1 MCGYCGFSGFEN
13 RNNRRNRTQNIKM
26 TCGESGGNGGN
37 FSAIPPQASLPPCC
51 VIKNVVLIFREKG
64 CWNGFLRTFEEG

>member
-26 TCGESGGNGGN
+26 TCGIFGILTLLKVPIMS
-37 FSAIPPQASLPPCC
+37 IMPLC
-51 VIKNVVLIFREKG
+51 VIRTGALIFREKG

>member
-13 RNNRRNRTQNIKM
+13 RNNRRNRTQNIIM
-26 TCGESGGNGGN
+26 
-37 FSAIPPQASLPPCC
+37 PLC
-51 VIKNVVLIFREKG
+51 VIKTGALVFREKV